1 MVPNFDFQLNNMDQH
16 KTLNEMVEEAFSVK
30 KQVVDLS
37 FFYDDKSKKN
47 DAPEIT
53 KVENSS
59 PFLKV
64 S

>member
-16 KTLNEMVEEAFSVK
+16 KTLNEIVEEAFSVK

-37 FFYDDKSKKN
+37 FFYDEKSNKN
-47 DAPEIT
+47 DTPEII
-53 KVENSS
+53 KVENPS
-59 PFLKV
+59 PFLKI